1 MSYNFDNGGAYTE
14 RRRWTKE
21 EVNMLKKYSDQNKTA
36 KDLAKELNRTET
48 SVYLKI
54 KRLALDNNTY
64 NQKHQLPKYL
74 ANRKYLDDLKPNS
87 VLDLYAGNKS
97 YYVDKVS
104 NVISNDKNKN
114 FNTTYNLNAFDLLCK
129 LYLSKKKYDLI
140 DLDPYGSAIENIYLA
155 TKLATKGLIVTYGEL
170 GHIKFKRLDFVSR
183 FYNIHTLKDFTFN
196 NLIKH
201 TQLIATQNNK
211 ELKIH
216 SAYKFN
222 KNLGRVYY
230 LVNDIKLDVWNKEII
245 NE

>member
-36 KDLAKELNRTET
+36 KDIAKELNRTET

-97 YYVDKVS
+97 YYVDIKK
-104 NVISNDKNKN
+104 IAPMFLDAILYIKD
-114 FNTTYNLNAFDLLCK
+114 NLDAS
-129 LYLSKKKYDLI
+129 LSI
-140 DLDPYGSAIENIYLA
+140 
-155 TKLATKGLIVTYGEL
+155 
-170 GHIKFKRLDFVSR
+170 RR
-183 FYNIHTLKDFTFN
+183 
-196 NLIKH
+196 
-201 TQLIATQNNK
+201 
-211 ELKIH
+211 
-216 SAYKFN
+216 
-222 KNLGRVYY
+222 
-230 LVNDIKLDVWNKEII
+230 
-245 NE
+245 